1 MTDHSDVPF
10 KVPSRPPPP
19 FEVSIPEPDLP
30 EDEDEAALYEA
41 EPKIGWQMK
50 KLKPKHKQIASLL
63 AQGARNIDIAKMIG
77 VTPEYVSMLTRQPLM
92 QSYIA
97 EMCQHTG
104 LRVEA
109 LFEKSVDV
117 IADTLRTGTESGRL
131 KAARLQLE
139 VTKRI
144 GRGEPLSNQG
154 GGTEERLLKL
164 AERLIFLQSGQRRL
178 PGVFNEDGTEI
189 QEAEFSEVGS
199 RSNGPE
205 PAQAVRNGVEEGF
218 ED

>member
-1 MTDHSDVPF
+1 MTDHTEYP
-10 KVPSRPPPP
+10 KTPSRPPPP
-19 FEVSIPEPDLP
+19 YVVEVPPADDP
-30 EDEDEAALYEA
+30 EDEDEQALLEA
-41 EPKIGWQMK
+41 EPRVGWQMK
-50 KLKPKHKQIASLL
+50 KLKPKHKQVASLL
-63 AQGARNIDIAKMIG
+63 AQGARNIDIAKMLGI
-77 VTPEYVSMLTRQPLM
+77 TPEYVSMLTRQPLM
-92 QSYIA
+92 QAYIA

-199 RSNGPE
+199 GSAGPQ
-205 PAQAVRNGVEEGF
+205 PAQTVRDGYEEG
-218 ED
+218 

>member
-1 MTDHSDVPF
+1 MTDHSDVSY
-10 KVPSRPPPP
+10 KVPSRPPAP
-19 FEVSIPEPDLP
+19 FVVSTPEPDAP
-30 EDEDEAALYEA
+30 DDEDEEVLLAA
-41 EPKIGWQMK
+41 EPKVGWQMK
-50 KLKPKHKQIASLL
+50 QLKPKHKQIASLL

-104 LRVEA
+104 LRLEA
-109 LFEKSVDV
+109 LFDKSVDV

-139 VTKRI
+139 ATKRI

-178 PGVFNEDGTEI
+178 PGVFNEDGSEV
-189 QEAEFSEVGS
+189 QEAEFSAAGS
-199 RSNGPE
+199 RSAGPE
-205 PAQAVRNGVEEGF
+205 PAQAVRDGYEEG
-218 ED
+218 